1 MMTRVFRSAP
11 LPPLPGLDPDA
22 ARPVVMGIVNVTA
35 DSFSGDGLLKNGEP
49 GDATRAIA
57 QARAQVAR
65 SEERREGKSVSVR
78 VDLGGRRIIKKQNTT
93 STQYREHESTLKK
106 TTRTT

>member
-57 QARAQVAR
+57 QARAQVAA
-65 SEERREGKSVSVR
+65 GAAMI
-78 VDLGGRRIIKKQNTT
+78 DLGAGSTPPGAATAPDTGRAASGAT
-93 STQYREHESTLKK
+93 SCPFAETP
-106 TTRTT
+106 